1 MKTFHEW
8 LNEIAYI
15 GDISVSSLPKV
26 RKKLGIIPS
35 HEDEGVLDIHLDHEF
50 INTILN
56 SSILNLIKPIPSEIY
71 NIFQKAEDNDI
82 VKLSAGDVYDLKKFF
97 DKVNKIIIYQKITN
111 PENFAKEGK
120 VIKDG
125 IRKIMDS
132 LESATFA

>member
-8 LNEIAYI
+8 LNEIAYT
-15 GDISVSSLPKV
+15 GDINTSPELKI

-35 HEDEGVLDIHLDHEF
+35 HEDEGVLDINLDHEF
-50 INTILN
+50 LDIILN
-56 SSILNLIKPIPSEIY
+56 SSLSNLIKPIPLEIY
-71 NIFQKAEDNDI
+71 DIFQKAENNDN
-82 VKLSAGDVYDLKKFF
+82 VRLSAGDVYDLKKFL
-97 DKVNKIIIYQKITN
+97 DKVNKIIIYQKTTN
-111 PENFAKEGK
+111 PENFIKEGK